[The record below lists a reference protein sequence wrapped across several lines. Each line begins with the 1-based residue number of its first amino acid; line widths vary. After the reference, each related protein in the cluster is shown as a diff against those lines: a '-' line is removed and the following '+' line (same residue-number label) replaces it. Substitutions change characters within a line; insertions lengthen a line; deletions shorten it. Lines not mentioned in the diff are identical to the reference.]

1 MDQITPSQ
9 ASHVLAK
16 LKSQGVTQEKLAE
29 AMGCRQ
35 SVIAGW
41 KRRGFVPAPQ
51 MRNVLAAAGR
61 LGVDLSPD
69 DFVQPLEGEA
79 A

>member
-1 MDQITPSQ
+1 MDQITSQ

-41 KRRGFVPAPQ
+41 KRRGFVPAQ
-51 MRNVLAAAGR
+51 QQGNVLTAAKSLGIDLTPEDFFMTKAAA
-61 LGVDLSPD
+61 
-69 DFVQPLEGEA
+69 
-79 A
+79 